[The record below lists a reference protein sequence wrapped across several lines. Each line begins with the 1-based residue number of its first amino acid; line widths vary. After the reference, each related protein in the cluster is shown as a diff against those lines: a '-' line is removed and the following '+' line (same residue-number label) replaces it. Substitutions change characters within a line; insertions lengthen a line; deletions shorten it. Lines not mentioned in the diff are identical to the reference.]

1 MKKFLYIILIPVVAL
16 ILIIIAFFPPNIAF
30 NVNIDAQWNKN
41 WGGWKDDSSRCVQ
54 QTADG
59 GYIVVGSTVSY
70 GSGNSDL
77 WLIKTDNNGNK
88 LWDKTFGGSDWDSGY
103 FIQQTDDDGFIIIGS
118 TNSFGPD
125 NDVWLIKTDA
135 DGNKQWDKTFDFEG
149 NDIGNCIEITSDGGF
164 IITGSTGQDILLMK
178 TDNDGNK
185 LWDNIFGGDNTYT
198 ACSVKETADKGYIL
212 VGSTRSFGSGS
223 EDVFLIK
230 TDSLGQKL
238 WDKTFGETGNDTGYS
253 VLQSTDGGYI
263 LTGTYN
269 NEDIW
274 LIKTDEN
281 GIEKWNKKY
290 DSSGY
295 DTARCVQQ
303 DRDGG
308 YIIVGYKAIDLSEFN
323 SDIWLVKTD
332 SEGNMLWEQSF
343 GGDYWDLGYFVQNTD
358 DGGYI
363 ITGVLSRYNHRL
375 LDIDRQ
381 YDENIWLIKV
391 AAPN

>member
-1 MKKFLYIILIPVVAL
+1 MKKFLYIILIAVVAI
-16 ILIIIAFFPPNIAF
+16 ILIIALFPPNIAF

-41 WGGWKDDSSRCVQ
+41 WGGWDDDSSRCVQ

-59 GYIVVGSTVSY
+59 GYVIVGSTVSY
-70 GSGNSDL
+70 GSGNSDI
-77 WLIKTDNNGNK
+77 WLIKTDNNGKK

-103 FIQQTDDDGFIIIGS
+103 FLQQTDDDGFIIIGS

-212 VGSTRSFGSGS
+212 IGSIRSFGSGD

-230 TDSLGQKL
+230 TDSLGQEL
-238 WDKTFGETGNDTGYS
+238 WEKTFGETGNDTGYS

-295 DTARCVQQ
+295 DIARCVQQ

-308 YIIVGYKAIDLSEFN
+308 YIIVGYKSIDLSEFN
-323 SDIWLVKTD
+323 SDIWLIKTD
-332 SEGNMLWEQSF
+332 SEGNKLWEQSF

-381 YDENIWLIKV
+381 YDINIWLIKV